1 MQVESARPDTRSP
14 RGTAVSGRAAATIPR
29 VGRVTIT
36 GRIMATAIPS
46 AGSPAWDLAPVASIT
61 SAGSPAWDLAPVAS
75 IASPGSPVGRL
86 FTVQLGS
93 AVSARGSDIWAASAE
108 DNWTIGTIDGA
119 VKTKNR
125 FVGDWSK
132 PAASPGAVVVISA
145 SFPVSFR
152 VSQNVR
158 ISAGFE
164 APARLVIPR
173 CTRTYQEVC
182 GQFRGQLCRQMF
194 QQRSRFSRRAVVRSR
209 RSCEL
214 GALPYRTRVA
224 ACRGRPER
232 IGATGNHSLHRS
244 GRAP

>member
-1 MQVESARPDTRSP
+1 MQVETARPDTRSP

-36 GRIMATAIPS
+36 GRIMATAITSP
-46 AGSPAWDLAPVASIT
+46 GSRAWDLAPVASIT
-61 SAGSPAWDLAPVAS
+61 SPGSLASDLAPVAS
-75 IASPGSPVGRL
+75 TASPGSPVGRL

-132 PAASPGAVVVISA
+132 PAASPGAVVVISG

-158 ISAGFE
+158 ISEGFE

-209 RSCEL
+209 RS
-214 GALPYRTRVA
+214 
-224 ACRGRPER
+224 
-232 IGATGNHSLHRS
+232 
-244 GRAP
+244 

>member
-1 MQVESARPDTRSP
+1 MQVETARPDTRSP

-36 GRIMATAIPS
+36 GRIMATAIT
-46 AGSPAWDLAPVASIT
+46 SP
-61 SAGSPAWDLAPVAS
+61 GSPAWDLAPVAS
-75 IASPGSPVGRL
+75 IASPDSPVGGL

-132 PAASPGAVVVISA
+132 PAASPGAVVVISG

-232 IGATGNHSLHRS
+232 IG
-244 GRAP
+244 